1 MYQKLFILAT
11 IALTAVNAHPGNHA
25 IVNAVAAAPAAAPA
39 AAAPQTFKF
48 TTTFPA
54 PDTIPTAKFVN

>member
-25 IVNAVAAAPAAAPA
+25 IVNAVAAAPAAA
-39 AAAPQTFKF
+39 APQTFKF